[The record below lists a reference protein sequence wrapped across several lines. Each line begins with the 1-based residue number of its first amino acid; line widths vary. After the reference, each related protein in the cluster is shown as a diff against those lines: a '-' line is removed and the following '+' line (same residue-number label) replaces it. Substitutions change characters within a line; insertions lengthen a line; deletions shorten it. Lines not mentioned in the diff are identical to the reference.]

1 MSEICVRSQIDE
13 WMRNNTVR
21 VPSDDVIWD
30 MVVEQCTEIDT
41 YNNDDGEWLVGYPE
55 KLDDDNDA
63 WNGFLD
69 GKNYAEGVVKDYIE
83 EVGRAYYD
91 IHN

>member
-1 MSEICVRSQIDE
+1 MTEICVRSQIDG
-13 WMRNNTVR
+13 WMRDNTIR
-21 VPSDDVIWD
+21 VPSDDVIWE
-30 MVVEQCTEIDT
+30 MIVEQCTEIDA

-63 WNGFLD
+63 WNAFID
-69 GKNYAEGVVKDYIE
+69 GKNYAESVVKDYIE